1 MQKKI
6 SCRVIVEQEGKG
18 NMFVLG
24 ILSLRFILLLLV
36 LLAVALILAG
46 GIIALL
52 TLVNQR
58 KAYSSRID
66 SAQLES
72 ERT

>member
-1 MQKKI
+1 
-6 SCRVIVEQEGKG
+6 
-18 NMFVLG
+18 MFVLG
-24 ILSLRFILLLLV
+24 ILTLRFILLLLV

>member
-1 MQKKI
+1 
-6 SCRVIVEQEGKG
+6 
-18 NMFVLG
+18 MFVLG
-24 ILSLRFILLLLV
+24 ILTLRFILLLLV

-52 TLVNQR
+52 TLVKQR
-58 KAYSSRID
+58 KAYRSRID

>member
-1 MQKKI
+1 MYI
-6 SCRVIVEQEGKG
+6 
-18 NMFVLG
+18 LG
-24 ILSLRFILLLLV
+24 ILALSTANSGQTRFILLLLV

-52 TLVNQR
+52 TLLRRR
-58 KAYSSRID
+58 KTYSSRID
-66 SAQLES
+66 SVRLES

>member
-46 GIIALL
+46 
-52 TLVNQR
+52 VKQR
-58 KAYSSRID
+58 KANSSRID
-66 SAQLES
+66 SASLES

>member
-1 MQKKI
+1 ML
-6 SCRVIVEQEGKG
+6 
-18 NMFVLG
+18 VLG
-24 ILSLRFILLLLV
+24 ILTLRFILLLLV

-52 TLVNQR
+52 TLVKQR

-66 SAQLES
+66 SAQMES